1 MKKPLFVIVFILL
14 VSCKKETKNPYVGNW
29 YFDKV
34 VNYDSTKTHLP
45 KQILEIEYGPYY
57 NFNIINDSV
66 FDRKLGFYFSVDD
79 MHISIP
85 VNGHTVVV
93 SNYLGTKTKCRLNK
107 SSILF
112 LNKGL
117 KKWDTIRVKKV
128 VGDTMIVSGYENALY
143 KLIRKRTNYY
153 NSNDYDAITVE
164 RSPCYGSCPFNS
176 IYIDR
181 KGSFYFKGYDYNE
194 QNENFQTKLSKEKVK
209 YYFEMFDEIP
219 IVKLKDHYSLPAS
232 DSQTNTVSFFK
243 NGKIIKTI
251 SCYIKSPIDLEKA
264 YTGLSYAYQN
274 ENVEIDNQFLFSE
287 KVTFY
292 SFKFNEFE
300 LRLKGSESFFLEVA
314 LRNGKQI
321 KTEINP
327 KYTLEFND
335 WNKSSDVKNITTDGR
350 YYKILMRDKSIKIID
365 IGYNFIDVNP
375 IITKNRN
382 Y

>member
-1 MKKPLFVIVFILL
+1 VKKLLFVIVFILL

-34 VNYDSTKTHLP
+34 VDYDSTKTHLP

-57 NFNIINDSV
+57 NFNIINDCV
-66 FDRKLGFYFSVDD
+66 FDRKVGFYSSVGD
-79 MHISIP
+79 MNFTIP
-85 VNGHTVVV
+85 INGRKIVVT
-93 SNYLGTKTKCRLNK
+93 NYLGTKTKCRLNK

-117 KKWDTIRVKKV
+117 KKWDTIRIKKV

-153 NSNDYDAITVE
+153 NSTDYDAITVE
-164 RSPCYGSCPFNS
+164 RSPCFGSCPFNS
-176 IYIDR
+176 TYIDR
-181 KGSFYFKGYDYNE
+181 KGNFYFKGYDYNE
-194 QNENFQTKLSKEKVK
+194 QNENFQTKLNKEEAK
-209 YYFEMFDEIP
+209 YYFDMFDELP
-219 IVKLKDHYSLPAS
+219 IVKLNDYYLAAS
-232 DSQTNTVSFFK
+232 DGQTNTVSFFK

-251 SCYIKSPIDLEKA
+251 SYYIKSPIDLRKA
-264 YTGLSYAYQN
+264 YTALSYAYQN
-274 ENVEIDNQFLFSE
+274 ENVEVDNQFLFND
-287 KVTFY
+287 KVRFF
-292 SFKFNEFE
+292 SFTNKKSRFG
-300 LRLKGSESFFLEVA
+300 LKDSESFFLEVA

-321 KTEINP
+321 KTQINP

-335 WNKSSDVKNITTDGR
+335 WNKSSHVKNITTDGR
-350 YYKILMRDKSIKIID
+350 FYKILMSDNSIKTID

-375 IITKNRN
+375 VITKNRN